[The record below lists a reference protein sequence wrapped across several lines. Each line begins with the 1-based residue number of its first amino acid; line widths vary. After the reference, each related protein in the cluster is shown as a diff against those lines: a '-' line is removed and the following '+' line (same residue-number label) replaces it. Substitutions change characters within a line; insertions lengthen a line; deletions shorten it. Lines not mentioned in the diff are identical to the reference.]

1 MNSPTTRS
9 VGVEGVVRR
18 IVAATR
24 RCEIFLKVD
33 AIDAFVSW
41 RGDGDVVFIT
51 VCDFIGIIHRRV
63 VDHDVA
69 AIVEV
74 DISGVGLGATG
85 SALRTALAWEPR
97 NGGLYIFLARTE
109 S

>member
-33 AIDAFVSW
+33 AIDAF
-41 RGDGDVVFIT
+41 
-51 VCDFIGIIHRRV
+51 
-63 VDHDVA
+63 DVA

-74 DISGVGLGATG
+74 DIAGVGLGATG